1 MREKMGHGRF
11 TGIPMT
17 VELLEARKIVGQ
29 YLPRT
34 PLHRS
39 ESLSRISG
47 CEIYVKY
54 ENHSV
59 IRSFKA
65 RGALYSLWRL
75 SEPERR
81 AGVVTA
87 STGNHGQG
95 IAYAGR
101 TLGVPATVVIPQNT
115 PKMKAD
121 AIRSFGGDV
130 RAHEEAIGMASAH
143 AQAIAEREGK
153 IYIEDG
159 EDGGLMAGA
168 ASIAWEIFEDLPDV
182 SAIVAPVGSG
192 NLLAA
197 LCLVAKKLDAGVRMI
212 GVQSEAAASAVD
224 SWNEGRIVERHAETF
239 AEGIATS
246 VPGKLAFE
254 VIKDSVD
261 EMLVVTEAE
270 LRNGIVTA
278 LQTTGQI
285 AEGAAAA
292 PFAAVMRYG
301 ASWSHQK
308 VVLLLTGGN
317 LPIETLLALFGDRAH
332 A

>member
-1 MREKMGHGRF
+1 MGQGRL
-11 TGIPMT
+11 TGVPTI
-17 VELLEARKIVGQ
+17 VELLEARGIVAQ

-34 PLHRS
+34 ALHRS
-39 ESLSRISG
+39 ENLSRIHR
-47 CEIYVKY
+47 CHVYVKY
-54 ENHSV
+54 ENHSA

-65 RGALYSLWRL
+65 RGAVYSLWRL
-75 SEPERR
+75 PQPERQ

-101 TLGVPATVVIPQNT
+101 TLGVPATIVVPQNT
-115 PKMKAD
+115 PELKSD
-121 AIRSFGGDV
+121 AIRSFGGEV
-130 RAHEEAIGMASAH
+130 RVFGEAIEEASAH
-143 AQAIAEREGK
+143 ARDIARREGK

-197 LCLVAKKLDAGVRMI
+197 VTLVAKTLNAGVKII
-212 GVQSEAAASAVD
+212 GVQSEAAASTVV
-224 SWNEGRIVERHAETF
+224 SWKEGRVVERRSGTF
-239 AEGIATS
+239 AEGIAAS
-246 VPGKLAFE
+246 VPGNLAFS
-254 VIKDSVD
+254 VIKDAVD
-261 EMLVVTEAE
+261 DMVLVGEAE
-270 LRNGIVTA
+270 LRNSIVTV

-292 PFAAVMRYG
+292 PFAALTRYG
-301 ASWSHQK
+301 ASWSQQR

-317 LPIETLLALFGDRAH
+317 LPIETLLHLFDRGAH

>member
-1 MREKMGHGRF
+1 VTR
-11 TGIPMT
+11 IPT
-17 VELLEARKIVGQ
+17 IVELLEARRIVAQ

-39 ESLSRISG
+39 ESLSRIHG
-47 CEIYVKY
+47 CQVYIKY
-54 ENHSV
+54 ENHSA

-65 RGALYSLWRL
+65 RGALYSLSTLPQR
-75 SEPERR
+75 EHR

-101 TLGVPATVVIPQNT
+101 VLGTPATIVVPRNT
-115 PKMKAD
+115 PQLKSD

-130 RAHEEAIGMASAH
+130 RVFGEAIEDASAC
-143 AQAIAEREGK
+143 ARDIAKEEGK
-153 IYIEDG
+153 RYIEDG

-168 ASIAWEIFEDLPDV
+168 ASIAWEIFEDLPKV
-182 SAIVAPVGSG
+182 SVIVAPVGSG

-197 LCLVAKKLDAGVRMI
+197 LCLVAKKLDAGVRII
-212 GVQSEAAASAVD
+212 GVQSEAAASAVH
-224 SWNEGRIVERHAETF
+224 SWKEGRVVERRSETF

-246 VPGKLAFE
+246 VPGKLAFS
-254 VIKDSVD
+254 VIKDTAD
-261 EMLVVTEAE
+261 EMLLVSDAE
-270 LRNGIVTA
+270 LRSSIVTV

-292 PFAAVMRYG
+292 PFAALSRYG
-301 ASWSHQK
+301 ASWSQK
-308 VVLLLTGGN
+308 RVALLLTGGN
-317 LPIETLLALFGDRAH
+317 LPIETLLPLVGGGAH
-332 A
+332 V